1 MFDMQKIGK
10 KLSSLRKEKGMTQ
23 MELAD
28 KMEISFQAVSNWE
41 RGKTMPDISK
51 LPELAALFGVSI
63 EEILGDDKKGKLVE
77 ELAGGNAPENVQAED
92 LVDVAPILPQ
102 ETFNEALERNKDAV
116 DENALLSLAPF
127 MDEDDLKEIAEKIA
141 GQKGKLSCIEALAPF
156 MDERDLGELVK
167 GGEYSIKEIA
177 ALAPFMDEGDIADA
191 ARLYFQKNPDAP
203 AKGLEALAPFM
214 DEDDLGE
221 IAEKVAE
228 QKGKLSCIETLAPY
242 LDERDLGKIVKSG
255 EYSTEELAA
264 LAPFMDEGDIADAAR
279 LFFQKN
285 PDAPAK
291 GLEALA
297 PFMDEDDLA
306 DVVAEML
313 KRGKP
318 LNDFSDVFSF
328 LPSDFLKR
336 IVYQK

>member
-77 ELAGGNAPENVQAED
+77 ALAGGNTPENVQAED
-92 LVDVAPILPQ
+92 LADVAPILPQ

-116 DENALLSLAPF
+116 DEDALLSLAPY
-127 MDEDDLKEIAEKIA
+127 MDEGDLKEIAEKIA

-156 MDERDLGELVK
+156 MDERDLGKIVK

-177 ALAPFMDEGDIADA
+177 SLAPFMDEGDIADA

-203 AKGLEALAPFM
+203 AKGL
-214 DEDDLGE
+214 
-221 IAEKVAE
+221 
-228 QKGKLSCIETLAPY
+228 Y
-242 LDERDLGKIVKSG
+242 
-255 EYSTEELAA
+255 
-264 LAPFMDEGDIADAAR
+264 
-279 LFFQKN
+279 
-285 PDAPAK
+285 
-291 GLEALA
+291 ALA

-306 DVVAEML
+306 DFVAEML

-328 LPSDFLKR
+328 LPSDFLKK